1 MYVGIVICLSRN
13 GEWRRGVCDFEL
25 NDKGFI
31 MDYDHLQNL
40 LFLNNSGNFT
50 CRYLNIYLFMKKEL
64 SYEKPETI
72 LVELK
77 SEGAIMSWSS
87 TEVLKE
93 NEGSWG
99 W

>member
-40 LFLNNSGNFT
+40 LFLIIVVT
-50 CRYLNIYLFMKKEL
+50 LHVDI
-64 SYEKPETI
+64 
-72 LVELK
+72 
-77 SEGAIMSWSS
+77 
-87 TEVLKE
+87 
-93 NEGSWG
+93 
-99 W
+99 